1 MRALQDK
8 CVANEEV
15 IRWYR
20 KRQKIEN
27 KERDQYKEAIYI
39 LNEEL
44 TTITTKLKEGSR
56 LQEEA
61 KKAKAGLMTELAT
74 LSEQMDKAK
83 ADAMAEF
90 RVSQPFI
97 DACDVYY
104 GDAFDDY
111 LKQIGFVY
119 PDLDLSKITLDDM
132 VPTTPGG
139 SDTVNEESDDSTHME
154 EQDLKDDNMV
164 ITQPIL
170 VSPITLWV
178 SSAEDPSIQNVV
190 DPTVVDPSPS

>member
-1 MRALQDK
+1 M
-8 CVANEEV
+8 
-15 IRWYR
+15 IRRYR

-44 TTITTKLKEGSR
+44 TTITTKLKEDSH

-61 KKAKAGLMTELAT
+61 KKAKAGLMTELTT
-74 LSEQMDKAK
+74 LCEQMDKAK
-83 ADAMAEF
+83 ADTMAKF
-90 RVSQPFI
+90 RASQPFI

-111 LKQIGFVY
+111 LKQVGSVY

>member
-1 MRALQDK
+1 M
-8 CVANEEV
+8 
-15 IRWYR
+15 IRRYR

-44 TTITTKLKEGSR
+44 TTITTKLKEDSR

-61 KKAKAGLMTELAT
+61 KKAKAGLMTELTT
-74 LSEQMDKAK
+74 LCEQMDKAK

-90 RVSQPFI
+90 RASQPFI
-97 DACDVYY
+97 DACNVYY

-111 LKQIGFVY
+111 LKQVGSVY

-164 ITQPIL
+164 IAQPIL